1 MSKIKNFINTAAL
14 NLKKTVSRFPTVLV
28 FLATITIIVF
38 ITIESNYFN
47 ENSLLERLLFAGIFG
62 ALMSTAVQFML
73 ERHKNLSK
81 YTLLFYCAAFVLSTV
96 YYYFMTDETVSQSM
110 VVHLLVISFALF
122 AAYLYLPS
130 SRNDVDFG
138 NVALAHFKAAFTAI
152 LYGVVLFL
160 GFFAIFG
167 AIHVLLYKLD
177 SKIYVHTANII
188 FSFFTPVYY
197 LSLLPEFNSDD
208 EKAAKKKEASYSYP
222 RVLEILVSNIMI
234 PLISIFSV
242 VLIIYF
248 LKILI
253 TGVWPVGQVGPMVLG
268 YSAAGYFIYILC
280 SKLKNR
286 FSVSFR
292 KFFPPVLLP
301 LVAMQLFSS
310 YIRVKA
316 YGITESRYYVILF
329 GVFSI
334 ICALVL
340 IFGKKKNPN
349 SIVFLSA
356 IFAILSIIPPVD
368 AFTVSRNSQE
378 ARLEEILVRNNM
390 LVQNKIVP
398 SKDISRE
405 DKYEITN
412 ISDYLK
418 RMGYLSGIEWFPSEY
433 ITGYEYYSNFEKI
446 YGFGS
451 NYDRYPPEKETGYVY
466 VRLDDNIEID
476 VSGYNKFIKLRIIN
490 SINRDV
496 TVGTFN
502 IRNQEYII
510 EQKTDAS
517 GNVTLEILNESGSM
531 IIEIPMKDFTDRLFE
546 STDGSKSL
554 KSPDEL
560 TIYAQNEAIRI
571 RIIVNDFNASKSDNN
586 LRIDS
591 NLLMFVAVPE

>member
-14 NLKKTVSRFPTVLV
+14 NLKKTVFRFPTVLV
-28 FLATITIIVF
+28 FLAAITIIVF

-47 ENSLLERLLFAGIFG
+47 ENYPLERLVFTGIFG

-81 YTLLFYCAAFVLSTV
+81 YTLLFYCAAFVLSAI

-130 SRNDVDFG
+130 SKNEVDFG
-138 NVALAHFKAAFTAI
+138 NVALAHFKAAFTAV

-160 GFFAIFG
+160 GFVAIFG

-177 SKIYVHTANII
+177 SKIYAHTANII
-188 FSFFTPVYY
+188 FTFFTPVYY

-208 EKAAKKKEASYSYP
+208 ENAAKRKEASYNYP

-280 SKLKNR
+280 SKLNNR
-286 FSVSFR
+286 FSVLFR
-292 KFFPPVLLP
+292 KFFPAVSLP

-340 IFGKKKNPN
+340 LFGKKKNPN
-349 SIVFLSA
+349 FIVLLSA
-356 IFAILSIIPPVD
+356 IFAILSIIPPID
-368 AFTVSRNSQE
+368 ALTISRNSQE
-378 ARLEEILVRNNM
+378 TRLEEILVRNNM
-390 LVQNKIVP
+390 LVNNKIVP
-398 SKDISRE
+398 NKDVSKD

-412 ISDYLK
+412 ISNYLE
-418 RMGYLSGIEWFPSEY
+418 RMGYLKSIEWFPTEY
-433 ITGYEYYSNFEKI
+433 ITGSEYYGNFEKL
-446 YGFGS
+446 YGFS
-451 NYDRYPPEKETGYVY
+451 PYYDRYLPEKESGYVY

-476 VSGYNKFIKLRIIN
+476 VSGYDKLIKLSIIN
-490 SINRDV
+490 RIDKDV
-496 TVGTFN
+496 TAGSFN
-502 IRNQEYII
+502 INNQKYII
-510 EQKTDAS
+510 EQKTDAA
-517 GNVTLEILNESGSM
+517 GNITLTILNESGSA
-531 IIEIPMKDFTDRLFE
+531 IIEIPMKEFTDKLFE
-546 STDGSKSL
+546 SADEAKSL

-560 TIYAQNEAIRI
+560 TIYAQNESLKI
-571 RIIVNDFNASKSDNN
+571 RIIVNDLNASKTDDS
-586 LRIDS
+586 LRMDC
-591 NLLMFVAVPE
+591 NLLMFVAVPD